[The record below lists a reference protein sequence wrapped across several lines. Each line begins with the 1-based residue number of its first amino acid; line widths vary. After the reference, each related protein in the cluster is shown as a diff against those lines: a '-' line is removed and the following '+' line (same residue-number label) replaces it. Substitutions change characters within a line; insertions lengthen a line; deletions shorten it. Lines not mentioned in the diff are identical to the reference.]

1 MERAKDMSD
10 RLKHLIS
17 WTLYISVVLIALFT
31 IVSLCIN
38 VLAPTCFPNAD
49 ISGFKDYINTFC
61 VILSFLSVGLGIYS
75 ILQAGESNKQANEV
89 VNSIQALKQQQ
100 ELLLVTLKSTN
111 DLKIV
116 STNKANGNWS
126 PDDVIK

>member
-1 MERAKDMSD
+1 MSD
-10 RLKHLIS
+10 RLKHIIP
-17 WTLYISVVLIALFT
+17 WTLYVSVVLIALFT
-31 IVSLCIN
+31 VVSLGIN
-38 VLAPTCFPNAD
+38 VLAPTFFPETD

-75 ILQAGESNKQANEV
+75 IWQASESSKQANEM
-89 VNSIQALKQQQ
+89 VNSIHALKQQQ

-116 STNKANGNWS
+116 TTNKADGHWS
-126 PDDVIK
+126 QDDVIS